1 MEPVLADFYA
11 HLNDAVMTTND
22 FAEGVRFRK
31 RHKVPDYAYC
41 GLNPMY
47 RSYLSFDLDKP
58 GAAFAYERVGLP
70 PPTIT
75 TINPENA
82 HCHMLYRLR
91 TPVAYH
97 DEARSQPQ
105 DYFEAI
111 QKEME
116 RRLGAD
122 TAYNHTLTKNPLH
135 PRWRVITT
143 PMAVY
148 DLSDFC
154 EYFDLPYLLPK
165 VDTNDKPFL
174 GRNDRLFRTLS
185 RWAYGMVNQSVNV
198 DQWYGVVRDMA
209 DVINATFSEPLGEAE
224 VKATARSVAKYVWK
238 KRGTAQAPRER
249 VLAFAEDVS
258 SEERMKQGAAYT
270 NAKRRE
276 KSLTALQA
284 AYEALR
290 AGGEVSVAQLVAY
303 TGMNIKTVRK
313 YFKQIC
319 RRDASSAIS
328 AEPA

>member
-1 MEPVLADFYA
+1 MSSVS
-11 HLNDAVMTTND
+11 
-22 FAEGVRFRK
+22 VRI
-31 RHKVPDYAYC
+31 
-41 GLNPMY
+41 
-47 RSYLSFDLDKP
+47 
-58 GAAFAYERVGLP
+58 
-70 PPTIT
+70 PTI
-75 TINPENA
+75 
-82 HCHMLYRLR
+82 LR
-91 TPVAYH
+91 TYT
-97 DEARSQPQ
+97 
-105 DYFEAI
+105 
-111 QKEME
+111 
-116 RRLGAD
+116 G
-122 TAYNHTLTKNPLH
+122 
-135 PRWRVITT
+135 
-143 PMAVY
+143 
-148 DLSDFC
+148 
-154 EYFDLPYLLPK
+154 
-165 VDTNDKPFL
+165 
-174 GRNDRLFRTLS
+174 
-185 RWAYGMVNQSVNV
+185 
-198 DQWYGVVRDMA
+198 
-209 DVINATFSEPLGEAE
+209 GEAE